1 MPGVGIW
8 LNDYFNIFGRLQHW
22 KFAQSHSRF
31 AKVDSSNC
39 CPILKNKTVIKLTKT
54 LTFCCTGEIS
64 PKLSTLLE
72 RCLTTFKIIS
82 AILYLKE
89 KSVKSVCWDSVT
101 RFSEILPLWQFFSS
115 FFLFYK
121 MLNLLWKI
129 CDIIG
134 LIFIVA
140 MATYWKIV

>member
-64 PKLSTLLE
+64 PKLAQLLE

-101 RFSEILPLWQFFSS
+101 RFSEILPLWQFLAVSS
-115 FFLFYK
+115 YFIKCWTYFGKFVT
-121 MLNLLWKI
+121 LL
-129 CDIIG
+129 G
-134 LIFIVA
+134 
-140 MATYWKIV
+140 